1 MVRNPSARPIRRR
14 YANVEYPLVV
24 LRFEDGHEIQI
35 KKGEG
40 KVFDAFAGETIKVLV
55 TWDPSSGERELV
67 ATRRAE
73 EFEAGERA
81 PGGRGAEGGSGEAK
95 K

>member
-1 MVRNPSARPIRRR
+1 MIRPPSARPIRRR

-24 LRFEDGHEIQI
+24 LRFEDGHEIQL

-40 KVFDAFAGETIKVLV
+40 KVFDAFAGETIKVVVL
-55 TWDPSSGERELV
+55 WDPSSGEREVV

-73 EFEAGERA
+73 EFEPGERS
-81 PGGRGAEGGSGEAK
+81 PGGRGGSAGGGAK